1 MDYWWWNEWNIWS
14 FMVSSHGSTSWQL
27 RRVTSRLGARPG
39 GFAVLN
45 KCGEDACLSV
55 HMTYCF
61 VNLGTS
67 RFNITAN
74 FASVDVYGRMKELV
88 VLWWSSSHFGVLN
101 LTAGSPSVGGKG
113 GWRYWIMRTH
123 CLRLRML
130 RGQRR
135 THIYRNRLHYF
146 PWICWQSYT
155 QSSSWEYC
163 SMD

>member
-1 MDYWWWNEWNIWS
+1 MEQLELHGGELAWVNILAAK
-14 FMVSSHGSTSWQL
+14 GA
-27 RRVTSRLGARPG
+27 TSRLGARPVE
-39 GFAVLN
+39 FAVLN
-45 KCGEDACLSV
+45 MCGEDHCLSV

-61 VNLGTS
+61 VNLGTN

-74 FASVDVYGRMKELV
+74 FASVDICGRMKELV
-88 VLWWSSSHFGVLN
+88 VPWWSSSHFGVPN

-113 GWRYWIMRTH
+113 GGRYRSMRTH

-146 PWICWQSYT
+146 P
-155 QSSSWEYC
+155 
-163 SMD
+163 